1 MYKNIFKPLLD
12 YLLFIIVLPIWLP
25 LMLIIALIIFT
36 IDGWPLFFI
45 QKRPGKDNAIF
56 NLIKFRTMNVN
67 GTGNNI
73 NRITRLG
80 KFLRSSSLDEIPS
93 FINIFLGHM
102 SFIGPRPLLVEYLER
117 YSSDQ
122 IKRHNVKPGITG
134 LAQVNGRNAIS
145 WSDKL
150 RFDQKYALNI
160 SFALDVKI
168 LIHTFMIVLKREG
181 INSSAQETMEEFNN
195 DKR

>member
-45 QKRPGKDNAIF
+45 QQRPGKDNAIF

>member
-36 IDGWPLFFI
+36 IDGRPLFFI
-45 QKRPGKDNAIF
+45 QKRPGKNNAIF
-56 NLIKFRTMNVN
+56 NLIKFRTMNAN

-134 LAQVNGRNAIS
+134 LAQINGRNAIS

-150 RFDQKYALNI
+150 GFDQKYALNI
-160 SFALDVKI
+160 SFTLDVKI